1 MNKSIINKLISVPK
15 MINTHCFTGESDKVA
30 CFICD
35 VGIHEWESKD
45 EPLKEH
51 LKHAP
56 MCIFAQHVMKNSVST
71 E

>member
-1 MNKSIINKLISVPK
+1 MNKSIINKLINVQK
-15 MINTHCFTGESDKVA
+15 IINTHCFTGRSDQVS

-35 VGIHEWESKD
+35 VRIHEWESKD

-51 LKHAP
+51 LKHSP
-56 MCIFAQHVMKNSVST
+56 MCIFAQHTMENSAST